1 MTDER
6 QLDSPDACPAS
17 PCAMAE
23 ERALDDIHAV
33 RDAVRAQFEGARG
46 AVRAALFLGAALF
59 TAGFDQ
65 LTKYLVYYHVPP
77 GPQSLEVIPGGLW
90 LCHVYNKGVAWGM
103 FAHRPELVSAVAVA
117 TALVVAGCGLWGRF
131 GWRTYVIGL
140 GLVFGGAIGNLIDR
154 AVRPKGVLDFI
165 DVGWWPQFNVADAG
179 VVVGAA
185 LVGLMILRATAIEE
199 RAIRHAVAEGP
210 AHHAPPATPEAPRD
224 GL

>member
-6 QLDSPDACPAS
+6 QLDRPDEAPAS
-17 PCAMAE
+17 PGPPSEADSVA
-23 ERALDDIHAV
+23 DIHAI
-33 RDAVRAQFEGARG
+33 RDAVRARFEGTRG
-46 AVRAALFLGAALF
+46 AGRAAFFLAAAAF
-59 TAGFDQ
+59 TAGLDQ
-65 LTKYLVYYHVPP
+65 LTKYLVYCHVPL
-77 GPQSLEVIPGGLW
+77 GPQSLELIPGALW

-103 FAHRPELVSAVAVA
+103 FAHRPELVSAVAIG

-140 GLVFGGAIGNLIDR
+140 GLVFGGAVGNLIDR

-179 VVVGAA
+179 VVVGAV

-199 RAIRHAVAEGP
+199 RAIRQAIAAGSTEVA
-210 AHHAPPATPEAPRD
+210 PATPEAPRD
-224 GL
+224 VL